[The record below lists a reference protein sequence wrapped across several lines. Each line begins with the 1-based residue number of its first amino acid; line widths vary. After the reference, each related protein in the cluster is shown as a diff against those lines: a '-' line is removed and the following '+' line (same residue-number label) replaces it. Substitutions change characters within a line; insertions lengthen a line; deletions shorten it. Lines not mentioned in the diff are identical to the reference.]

1 MIILGRV
8 AVKSMVSTPSAAGK
22 RSIDAVS
29 SKQSDISSKKDKA
42 DESVNNASASLN
54 KRPKRACSSNL
65 SSSNIQSDTAT
76 STNVALQET
85 SDSSNPTVAIT
96 ENPVDSSHQP
106 CYTNTKLPDT
116 IKFDPTPVGATKFI
130 AWNVAGLRASLKK
143 DMMRYIE
150 AEDAD
155 VVCLQ
160 ETKMNAS
167 LDTSMFSRKQY
178 PHQYWSHCTTKK
190 GYSGVMVLSK
200 VKPLSV
206 EYKMG
211 HSAIDDEGRFVI
223 LEYQDFYYI
232 GCYIMN
238 AGADL
243 GRLDLK
249 REHYVKLKKFMG
261 ELQSKKPVIWSGDLN
276 VAHTEIDLAR
286 PATNTK
292 SAGFT
297 PEEREDFGN
306 LLTDLDMVDS
316 FRLKHPTATG
326 MYSYYSFRHNSRA
339 NNVGWRLDYFVV
351 SKALQDDI
359 IEADIRSEIY
369 GASDHVPI
377 LLLLNRSLGSSV
389 VEPITKEA
397 KLFPLFIKK

>member
-1 MIILGRV
+1 
-8 AVKSMVSTPSAAGK
+8 MVSTPSAAGK

-143 DMMRYIE
+143 DMMRY
-150 AEDAD
+150 
-155 VVCLQ
+155 
-160 ETKMNAS
+160 
-167 LDTSMFSRKQY
+167 
-178 PHQYWSHCTTKK
+178 WSHCTTKK

-292 SAGFT
+292 
-297 PEEREDFGN
+297 
-306 LLTDLDMVDS
+306 
-316 FRLKHPTATG
+316 
-326 MYSYYSFRHNSRA
+326 
-339 NNVGWRLDYFVV
+339 
-351 SKALQDDI
+351 
-359 IEADIRSEIY
+359 
-369 GASDHVPI
+369 
-377 LLLLNRSLGSSV
+377 
-389 VEPITKEA
+389 
-397 KLFPLFIKK
+397 